1 MKKINPKTI
10 LLLGASG
17 FVGHVIFQHFSQQK
31 EYQLIGTYYTNY
43 PETNTKPDSRI
54 RNINV
59 LDEKKLKLFLEE
71 TKPDIIINTIAIPN
85 IDLCEENHQT
95 CNLININPTKTIT
108 AYCQNHP
115 STKYIFFSS
124 DHIFNGEKTSKYTE
138 TDTPTPA
145 NYYGKTKLTCEQQI
159 SANCIN
165 YAILRPCFIF
175 GPTRPHNHSN
185 LLTTIYTTL
194 LQGKTFQAYTDKI
207 RSPCYIQDIPKII
220 EQLIKKDKKG
230 IFNLGGET
238 LSVYEF
244 AKKIATHYQLDKRKI
259 IGIESTTQ
267 EKVPRPQNC
276 SLNHTKTQ
284 TELDIQFTTISKAL
298 EQIRL

>member
-17 FVGHVIFQHFSQQK
+17 FVGQAIFQHFSQQK
-31 EYQLIGTYYTNY
+31 EYQLIGTYYTHL

-59 LDEKKLKLFLEE
+59 LEDKKLKLFLEE

-95 CNLININPTKTIT
+95 CDLININPTKTIT
-108 AYCQNHP
+108 AYCHNHP
-115 STKYIFFSS
+115 KTKYIFFSS
-124 DHIFNGEKTSKYTE
+124 DHIFDGTKKSQYTE
-138 TDTPTPA
+138 IDPPSPA
-145 NYYGKTKLTCEQQI
+145 NYYGQTKLACEQQI
-159 SANCIN
+159 ITTCSN
-165 YAILRPCFIF
+165 YVILRPCFIF
-175 GPTRPHNHSN
+175 GPTQPHNHQN
-185 LLTTIYTTL
+185 LLTTIYSTI
-194 LQGKTFQAYTDKI
+194 LQKKTFHAYTDKI

-220 EQLIKKDKKG
+220 KQLIKKDKRG

-244 AKKIATHYQLDKRKI
+244 AQKIAAHYQLDQKKI
-259 IGIESTTQ
+259 IGITSTNQ

-276 SLNHTKTQ
+276 SLDHTKTEK
-284 TELDIQFTTISKAL
+284 ELDITFTPISDAL
-298 EQIRL
+298 NKIRL